1 VGEKVGA
8 LVGASV
14 TGAFETVGFPV
25 GLIGD
30 FEGFPVGLIEIEGFR
45 VGIAVGFKLGLFVG
59 AYVGDTITPSQQQA
73 L

>member
-30 FEGFPVGLIEIEGFR
+30 FVGIPVGLIEIEGFR
-45 VGIAVGFKLGLFVG
+45 VGIAVGFALGLFVG
-59 AYVGDTITPSQQQA
+59 VSVGEVRTPSQQQA